1 MTTQSIDELER
12 EYAPVRQ
19 KIADLRSYL

>member
-1 MTTQSIDELER
+1 MTTLSIEELER

>member
-1 MTTQSIDELER
+1 MTTVSIEELER